1 MAWSYQV
8 FQLVNAFFLLDL
20 RIVANLSFPAQ
31 AQEQDALS
39 DADFE
44 SDDEDLNGP
53 AENSEDEESDDEDG
67 RPPAKKQ
74 RSA

>member
-1 MAWSYQV
+1 MFAISALEYQ
-8 FQLVNAFFLLDL
+8 L
-20 RIVANLSFPAQ
+20 IPSPAQ